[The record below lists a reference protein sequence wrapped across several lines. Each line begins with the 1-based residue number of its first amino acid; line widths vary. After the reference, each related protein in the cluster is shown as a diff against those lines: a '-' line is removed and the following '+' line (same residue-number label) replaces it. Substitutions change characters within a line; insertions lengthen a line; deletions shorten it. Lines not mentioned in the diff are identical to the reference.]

1 MEKLISFYCNNE
13 LVSVQV
19 NPSITLLDFLR
30 NQKKLTGT
38 KEGCR
43 EGDCGACTVMLG
55 SLINGKVKYK
65 TVNSCLYPI
74 ADVNGK
80 HVVSIEGLNNNELN
94 FIQAQFVDEGGT
106 QCGFCTPG
114 FIISLTNYFVN
125 HTKYFVEDAV
135 AALDG
140 NICRC
145 TGYIG
150 IKRAIHNTINY
161 LNDIN
166 NSKVNTLAL
175 LIDKKIIPPYFS
187 VLPVKLREL
196 NKISNLQTKHKF
208 NKTNIISG
216 GTDLYVQRWE
226 SLLEEDNYFIS
237 EEPGLKLISI
247 KQNRVSIGSAVTV
260 EELIESKIIQ
270 KYFPFLTKH
279 LELFGSLPIR
289 NRATIAGNIVNA
301 SPIGDMPNILLALGA
316 NVHLKDKNKK
326 RMVPLNKFYLG
337 YKKLDKNKNE
347 VVESISLT
355 VPPKNARFNY
365 EKVSRRTYL
374 DIASVNS
381 SISIT
386 IQKEK
391 IKEALISAGGVAPIP
406 LYLKSTSEYL
416 AGKELNSA
424 VINQSIEIAKSEIS
438 PISDARGSK
447 EYKTLLLGQLIKAHF
462 IKLFPELNIDE
473 VLK

>member
-80 HVVSIEGLNNNELN
+80 HVVSIEGLNSNELN

-125 HTKYFVEDAV
+125 HTKYSAEDAV

-150 IKRAIHNTINY
+150 IKRAINNTINY
-161 LNDIN
+161 LSHVN
-166 NSKVNTLAL
+166 NPKKNSIAL
-175 LIDKKIIPPYFS
+175 LIGKNILPQYFS
-187 VLPVKLREL
+187 LIPTRLKELHKKNRSFTNQKLI
-196 NKISNLQTKHKF
+196 KI
-208 NKTNIISG
+208 NIIAG

-247 KQNRVSIGSAVTV
+247 KQNRVSIGCAVTV

-270 KYFPFLTKH
+270 KYFPFLKMH

-301 SPIGDMPNILLALGA
+301 SPIGDITNIFLALGA

-326 RMVPLNKFYLG
+326 RVVPLNEFYLG
-337 YKKLDKNKNE
+337 YKILNKNKNE
-347 VVESISLT
+347 LVEYVSIPIPGRNFL
-355 VPPKNARFNY
+355 FNY

-381 SISIT
+381 SISIAF
-386 IQKEK
+386 QKGK
-391 IKEALISAGGVAPIP
+391 IKEALLSAGGVAPIP
-406 LYLKSTSEYL
+406 LYLKSTSDYL
-416 AGKELNSA
+416 LNKKINNETINKA
-424 VINQSIEIAKSEIS
+424 VQIANSEIS

-447 EYKTLLLGQLIKAHF
+447 EYKALLLSQLIKAHF
-462 IKLFPELNIDE
+462 IKLFPEINFDE
-473 VLK
+473 VIK